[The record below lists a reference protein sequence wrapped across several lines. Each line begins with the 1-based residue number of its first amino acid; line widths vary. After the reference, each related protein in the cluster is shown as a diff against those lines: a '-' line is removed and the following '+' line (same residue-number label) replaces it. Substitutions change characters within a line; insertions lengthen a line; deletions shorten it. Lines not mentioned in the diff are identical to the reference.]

1 MNGADIPIMSY
12 LKGGLI
18 LATLRQRLH
27 RKNATGTYDVIHL
40 ETESSL
46 VLRSDGTTV
55 EQAITDLTPTV
66 GESVP
71 KTLIFEG
78 LCIHDTRVTHF
89 SFVVATLFYCGSIE
103 PYFEYGRNK
112 ILASTVKRR

>member
-1 MNGADIPIMSY
+1 M
-12 LKGGLI
+12 
-18 LATLRQRLH
+18 ATLRQRLH

-40 ETESSL
+40 ETESGL

-71 KTLIFEG
+71 KTLILRAFVQ
-78 LCIHDTRVTHF
+78 HDVHF
-89 SFVVATLFYCGSIE
+89 FLSMQRCFIVVSRSSSLDTTK
-103 PYFEYGRNK
+103 P
-112 ILASTVKRR
+112 ILASTVKR

>member
-1 MNGADIPIMSY
+1 M
-12 LKGGLI
+12 
-18 LATLRQRLH
+18 ATLRQRLH

-40 ETESSL
+40 ETESGL

-78 LCIHDTRVTHF
+78 LCITRYACHAF
-89 SFVVATLFYCGSIE
+89 SFVVATLF
-103 PYFEYGRNK
+103 
-112 ILASTVKRR
+112 

>member
-1 MNGADIPIMSY
+1 M
-12 LKGGLI
+12 
-18 LATLRQRLH
+18 ATLRQRLH

-40 ETESSL
+40 ETESGL

-71 KTLIFEG
+71 KTLILG
-78 LCIHDTRVTHF
+78 PLYTRYACYAF
-89 SFVVATLFYCGSIE
+89 SFFPLQRCF
-103 PYFEYGRNK
+103 
-112 ILASTVKRR
+112 TVDP

>member
-1 MNGADIPIMSY
+1 M
-12 LKGGLI
+12 
-18 LATLRQRLH
+18 ATLRQRLH

-40 ETESSL
+40 ETESGL

-71 KTLIFEG
+71 KTLNFEG

-89 SFVVATLFYCGSIE
+89 LFCRCNVVL
-103 PYFEYGRNK
+103 P
-112 ILASTVKRR
+112 